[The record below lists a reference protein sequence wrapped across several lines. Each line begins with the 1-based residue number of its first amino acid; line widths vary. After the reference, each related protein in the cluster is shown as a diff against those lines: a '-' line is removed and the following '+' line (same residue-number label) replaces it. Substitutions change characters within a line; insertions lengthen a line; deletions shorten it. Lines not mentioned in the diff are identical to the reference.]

1 MNKIEMRF
9 KTLCLSAMGKV
20 LSKWEKD
27 LNREIRKNQP
37 IIPAN
42 IQEKNGYWFGQKELD
57 ARINQLQEVNSRKI
71 VMKYCEQEIK
81 KILAKDNY
89 LTTVQAVMPI
99 AVARFIEE
107 KNNGTIDFF
116 NNYVEESQN
125 ESVKGE

>member
-1 MNKIEMRF
+1 MRF

-37 IIPAN
+37 IIPADV
-42 IQEKNGYWFGQKELD
+42 QEKNGYWFGQKELD

-116 NNYVEESQN
+116 NNYVEENQN
-125 ESVKGE
+125 ESVKGEQ

>member
-1 MNKIEMRF
+1 MNKFKMRF

-37 IIPAN
+37 IIPADV
-42 IQEKNGYWFGQKELD
+42 QEKNGYWFGQKELD

>member
-1 MNKIEMRF
+1 MRF

-37 IIPAN
+37 IIPADV
-42 IQEKNGYWFGQKELD
+42 QEKNGYWFGQKELD